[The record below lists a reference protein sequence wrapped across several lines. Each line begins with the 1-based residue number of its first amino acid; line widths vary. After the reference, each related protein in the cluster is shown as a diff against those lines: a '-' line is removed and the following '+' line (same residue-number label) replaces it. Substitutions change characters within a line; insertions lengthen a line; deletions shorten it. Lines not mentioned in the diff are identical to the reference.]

1 MYRLQDQRK
10 DWGLL
15 LQPRHGIYLVIPKR
29 IAEELQL
36 INRWMEAGPA
46 MQSES

>member
-1 MYRLQDQRK
+1 MHRPRNQRK
-10 DWGLL
+10 DLGLL
-15 LQPRHGIYLVIPKR
+15 LQPLHSVCLVIPKR